1 MAPLAARM
9 RFRALKGA
17 LADEKSAFKSEPDL
31 EEEDV
36 TNKAAITMHVRLRK
50 PLR

>member
-1 MAPLAARM
+1 MAPLATRM
-9 RFRALKGA
+9 RFRALQGA
-17 LADEKSAFKSEPDL
+17 PAEEKSAFKSEPDR

-36 TNKAAITMHVRLRK
+36 TNMATIAILVRLIK

>member
-1 MAPLAARM
+1 MAPLAART
-9 RFRALKGA
+9 RLKALQGA
-17 LADEKSAFKSEPDL
+17 PAEEKSAFKSEPDL

-36 TNKAAITMHVRLRK
+36 TNIAMIAILVRLRK

>member
-1 MAPLAARM
+1 MAPLATRM
-9 RFRALKGA
+9 RFRALQGA
-17 LADEKSAFKSEPDL
+17 LAEEKSTFKSEPDL

-36 TNKAAITMHVRLRK
+36 TNMATIAILVRLRK

>member
-9 RFRALKGA
+9 RFRALQGA
-17 LADEKSAFKSEPDL
+17 PEEEKSVFKSEPDR
-31 EEEDV
+31 EDEDV
-36 TNKAAITMHVRLRK
+36 TNMATIDIHVRLRK